1 MKKFSFL
8 FILFSF
14 ISTLFVAAQTGTE
27 LLNPVKWTFQSVE
40 KDGEYFELR
49 FKATIEKGWH
59 VYSHFIGDEGPIPTN
74 IIFEENKSVD
84 LKEKFKELGTK
95 VTKHDKAFDMELSW
109 FENQYTIVQKV
120 KLLSGVETATVKGEV
135 EFMVCDDE
143 QCLPPD
149 YIPFSFVLKRPTQ
162 NKDGEIVETA
172 EVVESIETNS
182 SAPIDYSNLEDPT
195 KWSYRVVK
203 SGNDLS
209 VEWKVE
215 LREGWQIYSQNIAEG
230 GPFPT
235 EFIFDKKTNVT
246 LIGKPTEAGELIKK
260 KEPLFDNMELLSY
273 KDQVVF
279 VQQLKWLNTQDSI
292 LSGSLDYMVC
302 EEACIP
308 GGFVFNINV
317 GKATGEWLPFLPEV
331 DPNVV
336 LEAGLPAIMQANV
349 IDKSGI
355 DKTCTNQP
363 VKKKGYWIIFVLGFG
378 GGLIALLTPCVF
390 PMIPLTVSFFT
401 KGADKASADG
411 IKNAFIYGISII
423 VIYVVMTMSV
433 ILTLGPFML
442 NWISTDAIFN
452 IIFFLIFV
460 FFAFSFFGYYEI
472 TLPSSWANKTDKL
485 SSQGGLIGIF
495 FMAFTLALVSFSCT
509 GPIIGSLILGVVQEG
524 IMGPLF
530 GMLGFSLA
538 LALPFTLFA
547 IFPKWLN
554 SLPKSGGWL
563 NSVKVFLGFLELAFA
578 LKFFSV
584 ADLTKHF
591 GILKYELFIGL
602 WILVFILMAL
612 YMFGVIHFPHDSKNA
627 KSGPV
632 KNLTGIA
639 ALAFSAYLIF
649 GLVNY
654 KPLLGGIAPAP
665 GYSFFRPTK
674 CPQGVN
680 VCFHDYEEGMAYAK
694 TTNQPVL
701 LDFTGYGCVNC
712 RLMENNVWTKKD
724 VNAVL
729 NKYVVISL
737 YVDDRTELP
746 EAEHYVSETN
756 GRTRKIDKVGKFWV
770 DFQTRHFNKLSQP
783 YYVLLSPNG
792 EVLNAPVGYTPNSD
806 KYIEFLECGLSNLEE
821 LEGK

>member
-1 MKKFSFL
+1 MKKLSFL
-8 FILFSF
+8 FVFFSWIGASFLF
-14 ISTLFVAAQTGTE
+14 AQPNTE
-27 LLNPVKWTFQSVE
+27 LLNPVKWTFELGE
-40 KDGEYFELR
+40 KVGDHYELK
-49 FKATIEKGWH
+49 FIAKIDKGWH

-74 IIFEENKSVD
+74 IIFEDNNAVD
-84 LKEKFKELGTK
+84 LKEKFKEVGTK
-95 VTKHDKAFDMELSW
+95 ITKHDKAFDMELSW
-109 FENQYTIVQKV
+109 FENQFTIVQKA
-120 KLLSGVETATVKGEV
+120 KLLKGFETATVKGEI

-149 YIPFSFVLKRPTQ
+149 YIPFSFVLGAKQ
-162 NKDGEIVETA
+162 KVEET
-172 EVVESIETNS
+172 EKSETNP
-182 SAPIDYSNLEDPT
+182 PIDISSESPLDFSQLKEPT
-195 KWSYRVVK
+195 KWSYRVTEDGQNLK
-203 SGNDLS
+203 
-209 VEWKVE
+209 VEWKV
-215 LREGWQIYSQNIAEG
+215 LLDKGWYIYSQNIAEG
-230 GPFPT
+230 GPLPT
-235 EFIFDKKTNVT
+235 EFIFDKNSNVAFE
-246 LIGKPTEAGELIKK
+246 GKPAEFGDLIKK
-260 KEPLFDNMELLSY
+260 REPIFDNMELLSY
-273 KDQVVF
+273 KDQVIF
-279 VQQLKWLNTQDSI
+279 AQQLKWIDTKDSI
-292 LSGSLDYMVC
+292 LSGTLDYMVC

-308 GGFVFNINV
+308 GGFVFKINL
-317 GKATGEWLPFLPEV
+317 GKQRGEWLPFVQES
-331 DPNVV
+331 V
-336 LEAGLPAIMQANV
+336 LDTTAKIDGIPAIMQADV

-355 DKTCTNQP
+355 EKSCTNQP
-363 VKKKGYWIIFVLGFG
+363 VKKKGYWVIFILGFG

-452 IIFFLIFV
+452 IVFFLIFV

-485 SSQGGLIGIF
+485 SAQGGLIGIF

-602 WILVFILMAL
+602 WIIIFILLAL
-612 YMFGVIHFPHDSKNA
+612 YMFGIIHFPHDSKNA

-632 KNLTGIA
+632 KNITGVA
-639 ALAFSAYLIF
+639 SLAFAAYLVF

-654 KPLLGGIAPAP
+654 QPLLGGIAPAP
-665 GYSFFRPTK
+665 GYSFFRPAE

-680 VCFHDYEEGMAYAK
+680 ICFHDYEEGMTYAK
-694 TTNQPVL
+694 SVNQPVL
-701 LDFTGYGCVNC
+701 LDFTGHGCVNC

-737 YVDDRTELP
+737 YVDDRTDLP
-746 EAEHYVSETN
+746 ESEHYVSETN
-756 GRTRKIDKVGKFWV
+756 GRTRKIDKVGKYWV

-783 YYVLLSPNG
+783 YYVLLSPDG
-792 EVLNAPVGYTPNSD
+792 EVLNTPVAYTPNSD
-806 KYIEFLECGLSNLEE
+806 KYIEFLECGLSNLAE
-821 LEGK
+821 LSD